1 MTSSPADGEGP
12 AENDLRQGT
21 ADRYRIVRLLGG
33 TGETLLV
40 HEVTGASDGPSMVLL
55 EVDPKTVAGGFDPST
70 TLPMPTALEKTVVTP
85 AHDQGA
91 HEGRP
96 FMVYETGEALPICF
110 NTLYLGWDPYR
121 IELLGRLV
129 ETLRAARD
137 ARIDVICCAY
147 ETLVTVP
154 RRQVRFLS
162 PVRTVPPDETIDFE
176 ARYFLALQQMVRKLV
191 RNVFSTTPPS
201 EELLVA
207 NAPENADTLMWSAQ
221 FHASPELRQVLDDLV
236 SSRIDSL
243 DEAAR
248 QIDAFGAGHI
258 VRKRTGWGTHRGMV
272 REGNEDA
279 LMLLQQAVVAG
290 NRPLR
295 VELYAVADGM
305 GGHEAG
311 EIASE
316 ITLKSMAVELVG
328 GLNITSARDL
338 GRDLLDHEF
347 LSRRMSEAIERANQ
361 TVRQYAWDAHAKSR
375 RKPGSTL
382 VCALAIDAVLTIGHV
397 GDSRAYKIGHDGSLE
412 RITRDHSPVQALV
425 DSKRLTPEQAFK
437 HPQRH
442 QISSNIG
449 ITPENLRHDVNI
461 RLLRI
466 GEAVL
471 LCSDGLSDMMLD
483 TELEAYC
490 KQERDPRRLARVLVD
505 AACERG
511 GNDNVTVL
519 VIMRAPGPPQEE
531 RDTSAK
537 FDGRE
542 AADEQRTEDAP
553 ERAPAD

>member
-1 MTSSPADGEGP
+1 MTSTTAESDRPP
-12 AENDLRQGT
+12 AEGLRQGT
-21 ADRYRIVRLLGG
+21 TDSYRLARPLGG
-33 TGETLLV
+33 SGDALV
-40 HEVTGASDGPSMVLL
+40 AHEVTTLSDSASMLL
-55 EVDPKTVAGGFDPST
+55 LDIHPEALAAAFDPST
-70 TLPMPTALEKTVVTP
+70 TLPLPTPLERTVVQP

-91 HEGRP
+91 HDERP
-96 FMVYETGEALPICF
+96 FLVYDTREMTPLCR

-121 IELLGRLV
+121 LELLARIV

-137 ARIDVICCAY
+137 GRVDVACCTY
-147 ETLVTVP
+147 ETIATTP

-162 PVRTVPPDETIDFE
+162 PARTLPPEEEVDLET
-176 ARYFLALQQMVRKLV
+176 RYFTAFQQMLPKLV
-191 RNVFSTTPPS
+191 RNVFSASPPS
-201 EELLVA
+201 EETLA
-207 NAPENADTLMWSAQ
+207 SGHPENADPLMWSAQ
-221 FHASPELRQVLDDLV
+221 FHASPEVRELLDDLV
-236 SSRIDSL
+236 ASRIGAL
-243 DEAAR
+243 DDAATH
-248 QIDAFGAGHI
+248 IDAFGISHH

-347 LSRRMSEAIERANQ
+347 LSRRMSEAIERTNQ

-382 VCALAIDAVLTIGHV
+382 VCALAIDAMLTIGHV
-397 GDSRAYKIGHDGSLE
+397 GDSRAYKISQDGSLR
-412 RITRDHSPVQALV
+412 RITRDHSPVQVLV
-425 DSKRLTPEQAFK
+425 DRKRLTPEQAFK
-437 HPQRH
+437 HPHRH

-449 ITPENLRHDVNI
+449 IAPEHLTHDVST

-466 GEAVL
+466 GEAIL
-471 LCSDGLSDMMLD
+471 LCSDGLSDMMMD
-483 TELEAYC
+483 ADLEAYS

-519 VIMRAPGPPQEE
+519 VVMRAPAPAQEE
-531 RDTSAK
+531 RDNPMNTN
-537 FDGRE
+537 DRE
-542 AADEQRTEDAP
+542 MT
-553 ERAPAD
+553 